1 EDPIGFYSG
10 DTNFYRYV
18 FNNSINHTDA
28 YGLAPNQG
36 GATDSCHVRDALN
49 NNPDLGNLKDTHRN
63 NTNRY
68 FYTDQYGW
76 VDIRHFAEA
85 ARRTSGG
92 EWAWW
97 TETLGFGNEVV
108 QYLTEWGD
116 DYRSGFSPED
126 LPSNSAGANFGQ
138 SIRPGESLVEAFD
151 RWSKQAGARPK
162 SDPNTG
168 FNNLPLNDPSE
179 RGGKGRG
186 SNSSS
191 KPQRNGNSSSP
202 NSSCSC

>member
-151 RWSKQAGARPK
+151 RWSKQAG
-162 SDPNTG
+162 
-168 FNNLPLNDPSE
+168 
-179 RGGKGRG
+179 
-186 SNSSS
+186 
-191 KPQRNGNSSSP
+191 
-202 NSSCSC
+202 